1 MITKR
6 TINRLDNLVAKYS
19 FRDWWATI
27 RKRGH
32 NCHQYSLSCET
43 NEAREMLILA
53 GKRKITLDEEAQ
65 VKVYMA
71 AKIKSGEF
79 DDIIAAETAGRKYD
93 PSENFSE

>member
-32 NCHQYSLSCET
+32 NCHQYS
-43 NEAREMLILA
+43 